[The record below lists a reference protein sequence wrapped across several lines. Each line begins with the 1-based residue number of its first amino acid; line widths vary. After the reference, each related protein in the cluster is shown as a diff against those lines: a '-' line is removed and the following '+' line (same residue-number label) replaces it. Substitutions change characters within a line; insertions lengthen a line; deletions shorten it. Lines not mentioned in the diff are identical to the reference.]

1 MTLFHIDSPAVADAG
16 SEVEIQI
23 ALRKALKPTP
33 CAFVAVP
40 NGAQRSAWAAMKAKQ
55 EGLQTGFPD
64 GMIIWPGGIAFVEIK
79 ARSGS
84 LSEQQHIWLNFLTKA
99 GFNAGV
105 FRSVRSCMAWLSEQ
119 GAPVPVIGSAAA

>member
-1 MTLFHIDSPAVADAG
+1 MTLFHIDSPAVADSG

-23 ALRKALKPTP
+23 ALRKALKLTP

-40 NGAQRSAWAAMKAKQ
+40 NGAQRTAWAAIKAKQ

-64 GMIIWPGGIAFVEIK
+64 GMVIWPNGIAFVEIK
-79 ARSGS
+79 TRSGS

-99 GFNAGV
+99 GHRCGV
-105 FRSVRSCMAWLSEQ
+105 FRSVKSCLSWLAEQ
-119 GAPVPVIGSAAA
+119 GAPVQ